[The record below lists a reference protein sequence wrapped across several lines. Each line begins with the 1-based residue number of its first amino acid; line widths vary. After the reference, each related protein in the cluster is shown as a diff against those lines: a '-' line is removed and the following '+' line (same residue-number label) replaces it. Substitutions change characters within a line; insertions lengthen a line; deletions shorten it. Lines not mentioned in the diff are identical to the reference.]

1 MARRASLRDR
11 DSAAIATS
19 PHLPGPPADVSDAA
33 DLAPAPPATAQRA
46 APKAGGG
53 VAGSD
58 VRISL
63 YLHPDT
69 YHDTRAAYVADFEQP
84 DPASSYAEWIAE
96 AVRTHAGLRAEQ
108 RAQLADTQ
116 PVIDRAGVGIHRTV
130 KVPANV
136 QAVMDDARR
145 ADRLT
150 GRAIGRSGF
159 AYQAILAA
167 IDTARHRAGGT
178 LPEPPARLPKSLA

>member
-11 DSAAIATS
+11 DNAAIATS
-19 PHLPGPPADVSDAA
+19 PHLPAPTPQVDDTADR
-33 DLAPAPPATAQRA
+33 APSPTRRA

-69 YHDTRAAYVADFEQP
+69 YRDTRAAYIADFEQP
-84 DPASSYAEWIAE
+84 DPATSYAEWIAE
-96 AVRTHAGLRAEQ
+96 AVQTHAELRAEQ
-108 RAQLADTQ
+108 RAQLVDTQ
-116 PVIDRAGVGIHRTV
+116 PAIDRAGVGIHRTV
-130 KVPANV
+130 KVPADV

-159 AYQAILAA
+159 AYEAILTA
-167 IDTARHRAGGT
+167 IDTARHKAGGT
-178 LPEPPARLPKSLA
+178 LPEPPARLPKNLA